1 MGPRHLKVKKLEAPG
16 RERGGERKRKKMDGG
31 PGKLLRQ
38 GGGGWADD
46 DHVSDADVD
55 HDSDADADDDEGD
68 GADDKIT
75 SNPDHCSGDDL
86 NYDLGSRWMG
96 WGRARRGRTRTWEG
110 SGPRQF
116 TAK

>member
-16 RERGGERKRKKMDGG
+16 WERGGERKRKKMDGG

-55 HDSDADADDDEGD
+55 HDSVMISIMTWNRGGWVGEGLGEGGRGHGKD
-68 GADDKIT
+68 
-75 SNPDHCSGDDL
+75 PDPGNSL
-86 NYDLGSRWMG
+86 LSRNLLC
-96 WGRARRGRTRTWEG
+96 
-110 SGPRQF
+110 
-116 TAK
+116 

>member
-1 MGPRHLKVKKLEAPG
+1 MKVKKLEAPG
-16 RERGGERKRKKMDGG
+16 RERGGERKGKKMDGG

-68 GADDKIT
+68 GADD
-75 SNPDHCSGDDL
+75 
-86 NYDLGSRWMG
+86 
-96 WGRARRGRTRTWEG
+96 
-110 SGPRQF
+110 
-116 TAK
+116 